1 MSRNCQII
9 TDSPCD
15 LTAEY
20 LTEHD
25 VPYLPFSYTED
36 GKGADALSGVDDLFQ
51 SMSAHEFYERV
62 RQGATPHTSQPSQG
76 DFEKAFRKIIE
87 GGEPTVYLCFS
98 SGISGCYDGAVAVL
112 DRLRDEYGAENVPL
126 QIVDLRIGSTS
137 QTVLIVEAIRQRDLG
152 LTADE
157 MVAWA
162 SDARFHVQ
170 TAFTLENLDTLR
182 RGGRIPPV
190 AAKLVSVLD
199 VKPLLSWDLEGELT
213 ILGVA
218 RGRKKSLRKMVDY
231 YKKYHDSAIYQ
242 AEVANGDPGPEMICL
257 GNADCPEEEDIIK
270 DLILKVNPDAHFM
283 VNTIG
288 PTIGCHVGPGMM
300 SVCFWG
306 PDRRKGNVDTGKR

>member
-1 MSRNCQII
+1 MTRNCQII

-15 LTAEY
+15 LTIEY

-25 VPYLPFSYTED
+25 VPYLPFNYAED
-36 GKGADALSGVDDLFQ
+36 GKGADALTGVDDLFQ
-51 SMSAHEFYERV
+51 SMTAHEFYERV

-76 DFEKAFRKIIE
+76 EFVEAFRKIIE

-98 SGISGCYDGAVAVL
+98 SGISGCYDGACAAL

-137 QTVLIVEAIRQRDLG
+137 QTLLIVEAIRQRDRG

-162 SDARFHVQ
+162 ESARFHVQ
-170 TAFTLENLDTLR
+170 TIFTLENLDALR

-213 ILGVA
+213 FLGVA

-231 YKKYHDSAIYQ
+231 YKKYHDSAAYQ
-242 AEVANGDPGPEMICL
+242 NEVAQGDPGDEYVAL
-257 GNADCPEEEDIIK
+257 GNADCADEEPLVEE
-270 DLILKVNPDAHFM
+270 LIRKVNPDAKFI
-283 VNTIG
+283 VSTIG

-306 PDRRKGNVDTGKR
+306 PDRRKGKVDTGKR